1 MLNNIE
7 LFNKAINSFLEEEI
21 NPKKKSKKV
30 FVLRNEQSENFFDKV
45 NTYSSLKNLFF
56 KFYHS
61 GYDNNLNFKI
71 QKYDITILWLDYSKY
86 KINKNFFI
94 WIKDKIEMLGSCGKY
109 VLVKPIILPNI
120 PFAKLEKINKFFF
133 KTINSDKVVFLN
145 FLREYK
151 SNSHSYWD
159 LERSELFGTNVS
171 MHGQNLHSKLL
182 GLKYLPSLYLQKIK
196 AIIFDLDDTL
206 YSGTI
211 GEDGIKKIKLDKYQ
225 TKAREYY
232 KALYKNGTILSICSK
247 NNKSDTDLIFKKKF
261 LDKKIFFP
269 IKSNWDPKYKNIINI
284 QKQLNISYKN
294 ILFIDN
300 NISEILSVKKNI
312 KEINVFWANDSAS
325 FLNCLKFY
333 PNLTN
338 ILSSD
343 DDETNKKRIQDLKA
357 NKKRENFFSSNKN
370 NLKDLKM
377 ELNFRL
383 NNCKEIERIF
393 SITNKVNQFIFSYK
407 RFDKSQIRQYLKT
420 KNRFVFTISLK
431 DKFSDSGN
439 VAVLYFTKDNDDLIL
454 NEVCV
459 SCRAL
464 GRNLENAFI
473 FEPVKILSQKNKIKN
488 FFIEFTK
495 GEKNKPAEIYFQK
508 LFEKNNKNKKIVNRK
523 KYLLPVKNFMNYYK
537 NDSSITR
544 KYSIR

>member
-1 MLNNIE
+1 MLKNIE

-21 NPKKKSKKV
+21 NHKKKSKKV
-30 FVLRNEQSENFFDKV
+30 FVLRNEQTENFFDKV
-45 NTYSSLKNLFF
+45 NTYSSLSNLFF

-71 QKYDITILWLDYSKY
+71 QKYDLTILWLDYSKY

-94 WIKDKIEMLGSCGKY
+94 WIKDKIKKLSSCGKY
-109 VLVKPIILPNI
+109 VLVKPIILPNTS
-120 PFAKLEKINKFFF
+120 FAKLEKINKFFF
-133 KTINSDKVVFLN
+133 KTIYSDKIVFLN
-145 FLREYK
+145 FLKEYK

-182 GLKYLPSLYLQKIK
+182 GLKYLPSIYLQKIK
-196 AIIFDLDDTL
+196 VIIFDLDDTL

-225 TKAREYY
+225 TKAKEYY
-232 KALYKNGTILSICSK
+232 KSLYKNGTLLSICSK
-247 NNKSDTDLIFKKKF
+247 NNKSDIDLIFKKKF
-261 LDKKIFFP
+261 LDKKFFFP

-312 KEINVFWANDSAS
+312 MDINVFWANDSAS

-333 PNLTN
+333 PNLEN
-338 ILSSD
+338 FLNNN
-343 DDETNKKRIQDLKA
+343 DDETNKKRIKDLKA
-357 NKKRENFFSSNKN
+357 NKKREKFFSSNKN
-370 NLKDLKM
+370 NFKDLKM
-377 ELNFRL
+377 ELDFRL
-383 NNCKEIERIF
+383 NNYKEIERIF
-393 SITNKVNQFIFSYK
+393 SLTNKVNQFIFSYK
-407 RFDKSQIRQYLKT
+407 RFDKSQIREYLKT

-454 NEVCV
+454 NEVCI

-473 FEPVKILSQKNKIKN
+473 FESVKILSQKNKIKN
-488 FFIEFTK
+488 FFIEFKK
-495 GEKNKPAEIYFQK
+495 GEKNKPAEIYFKK
-508 LFEKNNKNKKIVNRK
+508 LIKKNIKNKKIDNDK
-523 KYLLPVKNFMNYYK
+523 KNLFHVKNFMNYFK
-537 NDSSITR
+537 NNSAITR
-544 KYSIR
+544 KYSI

>member
-1 MLNNIE
+1 MLKNIE

-21 NPKKKSKKV
+21 NHKKKSKKV

-45 NTYSSLKNLFF
+45 NTYSSLSNLFF

-71 QKYDITILWLDYSKY
+71 QKYDLTILWLDYSKY

-94 WIKDKIEMLGSCGKY
+94 WIKDKIKKLSSCGKY
-109 VLVKPIILPNI
+109 VLVKPIILPNTS
-120 PFAKLEKINKFFF
+120 FAKLEKINKVFF
-133 KTINSDKVVFLN
+133 KTIYSDKIVFLN
-145 FLREYK
+145 FLKEYK

-182 GLKYLPSLYLQKIK
+182 GLKYLPSIYLQKIK
-196 AIIFDLDDTL
+196 VIIFDLDDTL

-225 TKAREYY
+225 TKAKEYY
-232 KALYKNGTILSICSK
+232 KSLYKNGTLLSICSK
-247 NNKSDTDLIFKKKF
+247 NNKSDIDLIFKKKF
-261 LDKKIFFP
+261 LDKKFFFP

-312 KEINVFWANDSAS
+312 MDINVFWANDSAS

-333 PNLTN
+333 PNLEN
-338 ILSSD
+338 FLNNN
-343 DDETNKKRIQDLKA
+343 DDETNKKRIKDLKA
-357 NKKRENFFSSNKN
+357 NKKREKFFSSNKN
-370 NLKDLKM
+370 NFKDLKM
-377 ELNFRL
+377 ELDFRL
-383 NNCKEIERIF
+383 NNYKEIERIF
-393 SITNKVNQFIFSYK
+393 SLTNKVNQFIFSYK
-407 RFDKSQIRQYLKT
+407 RFDKSQIREYLKT

-454 NEVCV
+454 NEVCI

-473 FEPVKILSQKNKIKN
+473 FESVKILSQKNKIKN
-488 FFIEFTK
+488 FFIEFKK
-495 GEKNKPAEIYFQK
+495 GEKNKPAEIYFKK
-508 LFEKNNKNKKIVNRK
+508 LIKKNIKNKKIDNDK
-523 KYLLPVKNFMNYYK
+523 KNLFHVKNFMNYFK
-537 NDSSITR
+537 NNSAITR
-544 KYSIR
+544 KYSI

>member
-1 MLNNIE
+1 MLKNIE

-21 NPKKKSKKV
+21 NHKKKSKKV

-45 NTYSSLKNLFF
+45 NTYSSLRNLFF

-71 QKYDITILWLDYSKY
+71 QKYDLTILWLDYSKY

-94 WIKDKIEMLGSCGKY
+94 WIKDKIKKLGSCGKY
-109 VLVKPIILPNI
+109 VLVKPIILPNTS
-120 PFAKLEKINKFFF
+120 FAKLEKINKVFF
-133 KTINSDKVVFLN
+133 KTIYSDKVFFLN

-171 MHGQNLHSKLL
+171 IHGQNLHSKLL
-182 GLKYLPSLYLQKIK
+182 GLKYLPSIYLQKIK
-196 AIIFDLDDTL
+196 VIIFDLDDTL

-225 TKAREYY
+225 TKASEYY
-232 KALYKNGTILSICSK
+232 KSLYKKGTILSICSK
-247 NNKSDTDLIFKKKF
+247 NNKSDIDLIFKKKF
-261 LDKKIFFP
+261 LDKKFFFP

-312 KEINVFWANDSAS
+312 KDINVFWANDSAS

-333 PNLTN
+333 PNLEN
-338 ILSSD
+338 FLNNN
-343 DDETNKKRIQDLKA
+343 DDETNKKRIKDLKA
-357 NKKRENFFSSNKN
+357 NKKREKFFSSNKN
-370 NLKDLKM
+370 NFKDLKM
-377 ELNFRL
+377 ELDFRL
-383 NNCKEIERIF
+383 NNYKEIERIF
-393 SITNKVNQFIFSYK
+393 SLTNKVNQFIFSYK
-407 RFDKSQIRQYLKT
+407 RFDKSQIREYLKT

-454 NEVCV
+454 NEVCI

-488 FFIEFTK
+488 FFIEFKK
-495 GEKNKPAEIYFQK
+495 GEKNKPAEIYFKK
-508 LFEKNNKNKKIVNRK
+508 LIKKNIKNKKIDNK
-523 KYLLPVKNFMNYYK
+523 KKNLFHVKNFMNYFK
-537 NDSSITR
+537 NNSAITR

>member
-21 NPKKKSKKV
+21 NHKKKSKKV

-45 NTYSSLKNLFF
+45 NTYSSLRNLFF

-71 QKYDITILWLDYSKY
+71 QKYDLTILWLDYSKY

-94 WIKDKIEMLGSCGKY
+94 WIKDKIKKLGSCGKY
-109 VLVKPIILPNI
+109 VLVKPIILPNTS
-120 PFAKLEKINKFFF
+120 FAKLEKINKFFF
-133 KTINSDKVVFLN
+133 KTIYSDKVVFLN

-182 GLKYLPSLYLQKIK
+182 GLKYLPSIYLQKIK
-196 AIIFDLDDTL
+196 VIIFDLDDTL

-232 KALYKNGTILSICSK
+232 KSLYKNGTILSICSK
-247 NNKSDTDLIFKKKF
+247 NNKSDIDLIFKKKF
-261 LDKKIFFP
+261 LDKKFFFP

-284 QKQLNISYKN
+284 QKQLNISFKN

-312 KEINVFWANDSAS
+312 KDINVFWANDSAS

-333 PNLTN
+333 PNLEN
-338 ILSSD
+338 ILNSND
-343 DDETNKKRIQDLKA
+343 DVTNKKRIKDLKA
-357 NKKRENFFSSNKN
+357 NKKREKFFSSNKN
-370 NLKDLKM
+370 NFKDLKM
-377 ELNFRL
+377 ELDFRL
-383 NNCKEIERIF
+383 NNHKEIERIF
-393 SITNKVNQFIFSYK
+393 SLTNKVNQFIFSYK
-407 RFDKSQIRQYLKT
+407 RFDKSQIREYLKT

-439 VAVLYFTKDNDDLIL
+439 VAVLYFTKENDDLIL
-454 NEVCV
+454 NEVCI

-473 FEPVKILSQKNKIKN
+473 FEPVKILSRKNKIKN
-488 FFIEFTK
+488 FFIEFKK
-495 GEKNKPAEIYFQK
+495 GEKNKPAEIYFK
-508 LFEKNNKNKKIVNRK
+508 ELLKKNIKNKKIDNNK
-523 KYLLPVKNFMNYYK
+523 KNLFHVKNFMNYYK
-537 NDSSITR
+537 DNSAITR

>member
-21 NPKKKSKKV
+21 NHKKKSKKV

-45 NTYSSLKNLFF
+45 NTYSSLRNLFF

-71 QKYDITILWLDYSKY
+71 QKYDLTILWLDYSKY

-94 WIKDKIEMLGSCGKY
+94 WIKDKIKKLGSCGKY
-109 VLVKPIILPNI
+109 VLVKPIILPNTS
-120 PFAKLEKINKFFF
+120 FAKLEKINKFFF
-133 KTINSDKVVFLN
+133 KTIYSDKVVFLN

-182 GLKYLPSLYLQKIK
+182 GLKYLPSIYLQKIK
-196 AIIFDLDDTL
+196 VIIFDLDDTL

-232 KALYKNGTILSICSK
+232 KSLYKNGTILSICSK
-247 NNKSDTDLIFKKKF
+247 NNKSDIDLIFKKKF
-261 LDKKIFFP
+261 LDKKFFFP

-284 QKQLNISYKN
+284 QKQLNISFKN

-312 KEINVFWANDSAS
+312 KDINVFWANDSAS

-333 PNLTN
+333 PNLEN
-338 ILSSD
+338 ILNSND
-343 DDETNKKRIQDLKA
+343 DVTNKKRIKDLKA
-357 NKKRENFFSSNKN
+357 NKKREKFFSSNKN
-370 NLKDLKM
+370 NFKDLKM
-377 ELNFRL
+377 ELDFRL
-383 NNCKEIERIF
+383 NNHKEIERIF
-393 SITNKVNQFIFSYK
+393 SLTNKVNQFIFSYK
-407 RFDKSQIRQYLKT
+407 RFDKSQIREYLKT

-454 NEVCV
+454 NEVCI

-473 FEPVKILSQKNKIKN
+473 FEPVKILSRKNKIKN
-488 FFIEFTK
+488 FFIEFKK
-495 GEKNKPAEIYFQK
+495 GEKNKPAEIYFK
-508 LFEKNNKNKKIVNRK
+508 ELLKKNIKNKKIDNNK
-523 KYLLPVKNFMNYYK
+523 KNLFHVKNFMNYYK
-537 NDSSITR
+537 DNSAITR